1 MGAWI
6 PRPRTPV
13 GLVASGVAL
22 AVASSPVWWRLSS
35 GVGAAAGAGI
45 ALGIGVGMV
54 AFLSTLR
61 ARFTHRAVPRGWAIL
76 AFGWCGLMFVALT
89 VTLVTEPVRWAALA
103 AGWPADPVFAALTP
117 LAATAL
123 AAWGYRSARHPT
135 VTRHRVVLDG
145 LPPTFD
151 GLRVVQLSDLHLAE
165 AQPVDFP
172 AAVVAAVRAL
182 APDLVVVTGDLVD
195 GTVEGLADRA
205 QALGALTAPLGVYF
219 VTGNHDDY
227 AGADPWVAAWSAFGW
242 RPLRNAHVVVT
253 RPEPGAGPGAVA
265 GFVLAGV
272 DDADGARMGGRGAD
286 LGAALAGR
294 APALPVVLLSHQPR
308 LVEAAAAAG
317 VALQLSGHTHG
328 GQIWPFSWVVGWVH
342 RPVSGWA
349 RVGQTALYV
358 HRGTG
363 SWGPTLRLGAP
374 AEIAEFTL
382 ACRAPR

>member
-6 PRPRTPV
+6 PRPRTPA
-13 GLVASGVAL
+13 GLLAAGIAL
-22 AVASSPVWWRLSS
+22 SVASSPVWWRVSA
-35 GVGAAAGAGI
+35 GFGPAARVGT
-45 ALGIGVGMV
+45 ALAIGVGLV
-54 AFLSTLR
+54 AFLLTLR
-61 ARFTHRAVPRGWAIL
+61 ARFTHRAVPRAWAVF

-89 VTLVTEPVRWAALA
+89 ITLVTEPARWGARA
-103 AGWPADPVFAALTP
+103 AGWSVDPAFAALTP

-123 AAWGYRSARHPT
+123 AAWGYRAARHPT
-135 VTRHRVVLDG
+135 VTRHRVALPG
-145 LPPTFD
+145 LPPAFD

-165 AQPVDFP
+165 AQPIDFP

-182 APDLVVVTGDLVD
+182 SPDLVVVTGDLVD
-195 GTVEGLADRA
+195 GTVADLADRA
-205 QALGALTAPLGVYF
+205 RVLGALTAPLGVYF

-242 RPLRNAHVVVT
+242 RPLRNAHV
-253 RPEPGAGPGAVA
+253 AVA
-265 GFVLAGV
+265 RAVGAAPGFVLAGV
-272 DDADGARMGGRGAD
+272 DDADGARGGGRGAD
-286 LGAALAGR
+286 LDAALAGR
-294 APALPVVLLSHQPR
+294 DPALPVVLLSHQPR
-308 LVEAAAAAG
+308 LVGAAAAAG

-328 GQIWPFSWVVGWVH
+328 GQIWPFSWVVGWVQ

-349 RVGQTALYV
+349 QVGPTALYI

-382 ACRAPR
+382 MCRAAP